1 MSQYN
6 IAEAKAHLNE
16 LLEKAMLGENIVIAR
31 NQTPLVRLMPI
42 EAFRMTREPGSA
54 KDQIIAIAPDFDET
68 PASFQDY
75 S

>member
-1 MSQYN
+1 MSQYS

-16 LLEKAMLGENIVIAR
+16 LLEKAMLGEDIVIAR
-31 NQTPLVRLMPI
+31 NNKPLVRLMPI
-42 EAFRMTREPGSA
+42 EALRMTREPSSA
-54 KDQIIAIAPDFDET
+54 KGTIIAIAPNFDET